1 MIRNYIKIAWR
12 NLLRNKVYA
21 LINILGLSL
30 GLACAML
37 ILLYVKDEV
46 SFDRFHENGDNIY
59 RVVAQAK
66 HDGQLATNVNTGFL
80 QGPRFAENVSG
91 ITSFVRVQGATE
103 DMKNGNEIY
112 SQSALRVDS
121 TFLSV
126 FSFPVIE
133 GNAKTALS
141 EPHSIVV
148 TEDFAQKQFG
158 KKEALGQLVMIRQD
172 SALVPYKVTAVT
184 KNAPQN
190 STIRYEVLLPFR
202 ESKEDAQNNENW
214 YSSFLNTFVVLN
226 PNADKSHVEAQMKV
240 FLPERCSRNLS
251 VFAEKIWWQL
261 RNGYIYSPAFCGYP
275 YEYRDAGTKWAGK
288 RQQSYV
294 FLYSLRNCPFCTA
307 HRLHQFCES
316 YSGEIG

>member
-121 TFLSV
+121 TFYPFSV
-126 FSFPVIE
+126 
-133 GNAKTALS
+133 
-141 EPHSIVV
+141 
-148 TEDFAQKQFG
+148 
-158 KKEALGQLVMIRQD
+158 
-172 SALVPYKVTAVT
+172 
-184 KNAPQN
+184 
-190 STIRYEVLLPFR
+190 
-202 ESKEDAQNNENW
+202 
-214 YSSFLNTFVVLN
+214 
-226 PNADKSHVEAQMKV
+226 
-240 FLPERCSRNLS
+240 SR
-251 VFAEKIWWQL
+251 
-261 RNGYIYSPAFCGYP
+261 
-275 YEYRDAGTKWAGK
+275 
-288 RQQSYV
+288 
-294 FLYSLRNCPFCTA
+294 
-307 HRLHQFCES
+307 
-316 YSGEIG
+316 